1 MTSKDRQEEHM
12 AKSEKQKLKLLY
24 IRDLLLEKTDCD
36 HAITTNEII
45 QELAK
50 EDIAAE
56 RKSIYQDIQLLNDY
70 VMEVGR
76 KTSKPQ
82 GYFVEDRDFELA
94 EVKLLVDL
102 VEAAKFV
109 TDTKSRALI
118 KKLERLTSVHH
129 GKKLQRQ
136 VLVTDRIKTANE
148 SIYYNVDCIHEAISQ
163 NKKISFLYY
172 RWTVQKTEELRHNG
186 EPYTINPWRLTWAD
200 ENYYLIGYD
209 DEEGKVKYYRVDK
222 MKKVQILLEERQGS
236 EYMGDFDFAN
246 LHKQTFGMFAGE
258 EEVVTLR
265 MGENMAGVVVDRFGK
280 NITIR
285 PLEGGGF
292 ETRVKVAV
300 SNQFFGWITGLGTD
314 AQIIGPISVKDK
326 YRDYLM
332 NLVRH
337 YM

>member
-1 MTSKDRQEEHM
+1 M

-45 QELAK
+45 QELEK
-50 EDIAAE
+50 VGISAE
-56 RKSIYQDIQLLNDY
+56 RKSIYQDIQLINDH
-70 VMEVGR
+70 VVEVQK

-82 GYFVEDRDFELA
+82 GYYVEDRDFELA

-118 KKLERLTSVHH
+118 KKLEHLTSVHR

-209 DEEGKVKYYRVDK
+209 EEEGKVKYYRVDK
-222 MKKVQILLEERQGS
+222 MKKVQILLEDRKGS
-236 EYMGDFDFAN
+236 EYMSDFDFGN
-246 LHKQTFGMFAGE
+246 LHKRTFGMFAGE

-265 MGENMAGVVVDRFGK
+265 MSEKMAGVVVDRFGK
-280 NITIR
+280 GITIR
-285 PLEGGGF
+285 PLENGEF

-300 SNQFFGWITGLGTD
+300 SNQFFGWVAGLGTD
-314 AQIIGPISVKDK
+314 AQIKGPNSVKDK
-326 YRDYLM
+326 YRNYLM
-332 NLVRH
+332 SLVRQ
-337 YM
+337 YL

>member
-1 MTSKDRQEEHM
+1 M